1 MPDYKQLPALGSI
14 TIEDAIQAGKRSITY
29 PSRTILIAGSVMGI
43 LLPICG
49 FSIWLLPV
57 CLVAGMI
64 AAFLYTIW
72 MTPQWRI
79 WAYAGV
85 RDIHQF
91 QRCAE
96 LELLLPKQSPML
108 MTGIMNFE
116 QRTMLTRLQQR
127 FAEDTP
133 FIDDPDVDQVSRIYG
148 SLLSFT
154 DKDKPLITISRDG
167 IETAQHGFYAWK
179 DIWNEHVGTKSF
191 ISRYSYRRMGRGASS
206 TADYFCFICPDLQVE
221 IPVASL
227 GASSGELDHMLYIH
241 RGRYHQMMAGMA
253 PTIPLK
259 QA

>member
-1 MPDYKQLPALGSI
+1 MADYKRLPKQGSI
-14 TIEDAIQAGKRSITY
+14 TIEDAIRAGKRSISY
-29 PSRTILIAGSVMGI
+29 PSRAILITATVLGI
-43 LLPICG
+43 ALPLCG
-49 FSIWLLPV
+49 LSIWLFPACV
-57 CLVAGMI
+57 VVGII
-64 AAFLYTIW
+64 AAFLHTIW

-108 MTGIMNFE
+108 MTGIMTSE
-116 QRTMLTRLQQR
+116 QRATLARLQHR
-127 FAEDTP
+127 FEEDTP

-148 SLLSFT
+148 ALLSFA
-154 DKDKPLITISRDG
+154 DRDKPQITISSEG

-179 DIWNEHVGTKSF
+179 DIRNEHVGTKSF
-191 ISRYSYRRMGRGASS
+191 VSRYSYRRMGRGSSS

-227 GASSGELDHMLYIH
+227 DATLGELDHMLYIH
-241 RGRYHQMMAGMA
+241 RGRYEQILAGHT

-259 QA
+259 G